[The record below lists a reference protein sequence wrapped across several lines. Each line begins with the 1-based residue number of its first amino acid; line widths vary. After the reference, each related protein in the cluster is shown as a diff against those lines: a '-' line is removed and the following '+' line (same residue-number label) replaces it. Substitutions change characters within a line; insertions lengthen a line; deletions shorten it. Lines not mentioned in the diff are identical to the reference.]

1 VSSSEEK
8 SREGKPSTS
17 ITLERLAE
25 LLKAEFR
32 LSALESGGV
41 DAWDWYG
48 DSLDDAGL
56 NDFEERLHAA
66 VADESLT
73 PDFS

>member
-1 VSSSEEK
+1 MSSSEEK

-17 ITLERLAE
+17 ITLERLAK
-25 LLKAEFR
+25 LLKAELR
-32 LSALESGGV
+32 LSALKSGGV

-48 DSLDDAGL
+48 DSLNNAGL
-56 NDFEERLHAA
+56 NDFEERLCAA

-73 PDFS
+73 PDFL